1 MEIKNITIYGAGLIG
16 CGWITHLLT
25 VDNRKITVF
34 DISEEILN
42 EAKKRIFHD
51 LSFLVSEGVLSD
63 EDVRKQI
70 NDVTFT
76 TSRQEALRYADII
89 QENGPENMDIK
100 QEIIADIEN
109 YCRADALICSSTSG
123 ISISEIGKN
132 AVHPERIIG
141 AHPYHPIYLLPL
153 VEIIK
158 SEKTDPEY
166 LNTAYDFYK
175 SIRKEP
181 VILKKECPGYIGS
194 RLMSVLFRECV
205 NMIIG
210 GVATMEDVDKAFTFG
225 PGLRYA
231 LMGPNLVLQL
241 AGGNQGIFGLL
252 CGDIGNSSGDWMKSF
267 ANWEEWPSYSMNF
280 FATCQE
286 QMNELLENRDI
297 KFGKTNSEIEM
308 FRDRGLIKLLQYHGK
323 L

>member
-16 CGWITHLLT
+16 SGWVTHLLT
-25 VDNRKITVF
+25 VDDRKITVY

-42 EAKKRIFHD
+42 KAKERIFHD
-51 LSFLVSEGVLSD
+51 LSFLVGEGVLSN
-63 EDVRKQI
+63 EDVKNRI
-70 NDVTFT
+70 NDVTYT
-76 TSRQEALRYADII
+76 TDIEEALKDADII
-89 QENGPENMDIK
+89 QENGPENLDVK
-100 QEIIADIEN
+100 QGIISDIERH
-109 YCRADALICSSTSG
+109 CRADALICSSTSG

-158 SEKTDPEY
+158 SEKTDSEY

-205 NMIIG
+205 NLIIS

-241 AGGNQGIFGLL
+241 AGGDRGIFGLL
-252 CGDIGNSSGDWMKSF
+252 CGDIGNSSGNWMKSF
-267 ANWEEWPSYSMNF
+267 ANWEEWPSDSMKF

-286 QMNELLENRDI
+286 QMDELLKDRDM
-297 KFGKTNSEIEM
+297 KFGKTNPEIEM
-308 FRDRGLIKLLQYHGK
+308 FRDRGLIKLLQHHGK

>member
-16 CGWITHLLT
+16 CGWGTQLLT
-25 VDNRKITVF
+25 VGNRKITVF